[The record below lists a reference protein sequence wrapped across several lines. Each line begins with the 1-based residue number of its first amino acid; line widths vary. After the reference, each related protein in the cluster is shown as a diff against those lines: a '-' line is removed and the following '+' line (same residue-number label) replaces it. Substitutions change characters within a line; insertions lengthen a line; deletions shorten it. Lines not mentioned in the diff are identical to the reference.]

1 MLEWLHAHGITVV
14 CVLNIIAAS
23 SIIYGVLAR
32 NYWANEES
40 HEYWERAIKK
50 KCIQIDKLCQKKG
63 YKLRPADAALVV
75 WAAGHSTVK
84 EYTRK
89 QLEPYY
95 MQLNDV
101 LQQIEKH

>member
-1 MLEWLHAHGITVV
+1 MEWFHAHGVTLI
-14 CVLNIIAAS
+14 CVLNIILCLML
-23 SIIYGVLAR
+23 IGGILAKT
-32 NYWANEES
+32 YWADEES
-40 HEYWERAIKK
+40 HEYWELAIKK
-50 KCIQIDKLCQKKG
+50 KCIQIDKLAAKKG
-63 YKLRPADAALVV
+63 YKLRSADAALLV

-95 MQLNDV
+95 IQLNDV